1 MSNGKID
8 EQLEF
13 ALQVPK
19 DVLLQDENLAAGYDE
34 KENKWE
40 LIVKYVGD
48 IESIAEELG
57 IVIETLSYGYGI
69 VIIEE
74 SMIDRLAEFGQIIYI
89 EKPRALTFSINN
101 ARAVSCINGLQNSNS
116 IELFGEGV
124 IVAII
129 DSGIDYSHPDFITE
143 DGNTRIISLWDQTVN
158 SGVPPKGFILGT
170 EYSKEQI
177 NLALNQS
184 TKEEQLKIV
193 NSVDVSGHGT
203 HVAGI
208 ACGNGNASKG
218 LYRGVASKSE
228 IVVVKIGDSIGESYP
243 KTTRIME
250 ALEYVL
256 QVAIRENKP
265 IAINLS
271 FGNNYGDHSGRNILE
286 QYIDEVAMTWKNS
299 ICVGTGNEGNERKH
313 IGRNILI
320 DNEENEL
327 LIGPSQGYVSL
338 QIWKNYKDNFNIEI
352 ISPSGKRVGINKYIN
367 ETATYNIDTTTIYV
381 YYGQPNPMATIQE
394 INIIFYPNSR
404 YLEEGIW
411 KIEMLPVEVV
421 DGRYDI
427 WLGSGIILNSGT
439 GFLQPTKYKTLTIP
453 STSYRVVTVGAYNG
467 MTDSYALFSGIGS
480 IEYGVISKPDIV
492 APGVDIISTAV
503 GGGYI
508 VRTGTSMATPIV
520 TGSAALLLEWGIV
533 RGNDRFLYGEKI
545 KAYLIRGARQLKEFT
560 TYPNPFIGWGAL
572 CLEDSLPG

>member
-8 EQLEF
+8 EQLEL
-13 ALQVPK
+13 ALQVPQ
-19 DVLLQDENLAAGYDE
+19 DVLQQDVNLAAGYDE
-34 KENKWE
+34 NENKWE
-40 LIVKYVGD
+40 LIIKYEGD
-48 IESIAEELG
+48 IESIVDELG
-57 IVIETLSYGYGI
+57 IVIEILSYGYAI

-74 SMIDRLAEFGQIIYI
+74 NMIDRLAEFDQIIYI

-116 IELFGEGV
+116 MELFGEGV
-124 IVAII
+124 IVGII
-129 DSGIDYSHPDFITE
+129 DSGIDYSHPDFRTE
-143 DGNTRIISLWDQTVN
+143 DGKTRIISLWDQTIN
-158 SGVPPKGFILGT
+158 SGDPPKGFILGT

-177 NLALNQS
+177 NLALNQL

-193 NSVDVSGHGT
+193 NSVDISGHGT

-208 ACGNGNASKG
+208 ACGNGIASKG

-243 KTTRIME
+243 NTTRIME

-313 IGRNILI
+313 IGRNVLE
-320 DNEENEL
+320 DNVENEL
-327 LIGPSQGYVSL
+327 LIGPSQGYISL
-338 QIWKNYKDNFNIEI
+338 QIWKNYKDNFNIDI
-352 ISPSGKRVGINKYIN
+352 ISPSGKRISINKYIN
-367 ETATYNIDTTTIYV
+367 ETATYNNENTTIYV
-381 YYGQPNPMATIQE
+381 YYGQPNPLATIQE

-411 KIEMLPVEVV
+411 KIEVSPVEVV

-427 WLGSGIILNSGT
+427 WLGSNVILNSGT

-453 STSYRVVTVGAYNG
+453 STSYRAVTVGAYNG
-467 MTDSYALFSGIGS
+467 MTDSYALFSGVGS
-480 IEYGVISKPDIV
+480 MEYGIITKPDIV
-492 APGVDIISTAV
+492 APGVNIISTAV

-508 VRTGTSMATPIV
+508 SRTGTSMATPIV
-520 TGSAALLLEWGIV
+520 TGSTALLLEWGII

-545 KAYLIRGARQLKEFT
+545 KAYLIKGARQLKEFT
-560 TYPNPFIGWGAL
+560 YYPNPFIGWGAL
-572 CLEDSLPG
+572 CLEDSLPS

>member
-8 EQLEF
+8 EQLEL
-13 ALQVPK
+13 ALQVPQEVLQQ
-19 DVLLQDENLAAGYDE
+19 DVNLAAGYDE
-34 KENKWE
+34 NENKWE
-40 LIVKYVGD
+40 LIIKYEGD
-48 IESIAEELG
+48 IESIVDELG
-57 IVIETLSYGYGI
+57 IVIEILSYGYAI

-74 SMIDRLAEFGQIIYI
+74 NMIDRLAEFDQIIYI

-116 IELFGEGV
+116 MELFGEGV
-124 IVAII
+124 IVGII
-129 DSGIDYSHPDFITE
+129 DSGIDYSHPDFRTE
-143 DGNTRIISLWDQTVN
+143 DGKTRIISLWDQTIN
-158 SGVPPKGFILGT
+158 SGDPPKGFILGT

-177 NLALNQS
+177 NLALNQL

-193 NSVDVSGHGT
+193 NSVDISGHGT

-208 ACGNGNASKG
+208 ACGNGIASKG

-265 IAINLS
+265 IAINIS

-313 IGRNILI
+313 IGRNALE
-320 DNEENEL
+320 DNVENEL
-327 LIGPSQGYVSL
+327 LIGSSQGYISL
-338 QIWKNYKDNFNIEI
+338 QIWKNYKDNFNIDI
-352 ISPSGKRVGINKYIN
+352 ISPSGKRISINKYIN
-367 ETATYNIDTTTIYV
+367 ETATYNIENTTIYV
-381 YYGQPNPMATIQE
+381 YYGQPNPLATIQE

-411 KIEMLPVEVV
+411 KIEVSPVEVV

-427 WLGSGIILNSGT
+427 WLGSNVILNSGT

-467 MTDSYALFSGIGS
+467 MTDSYALFSGVGS
-480 IEYGVISKPDIV
+480 MEYVVITKPDIV
-492 APGVDIISTAV
+492 APGVNIISTAV

-508 VRTGTSMATPIV
+508 SRTGTSMATPIV
-520 TGSAALLLEWGIV
+520 TGSAALLLEWGII

-545 KAYLIRGARQLKEFT
+545 KAYLIKGARQLKEFT
-560 TYPNPFIGWGAL
+560 YYPNPFIGWGAL
-572 CLEDSLPG
+572 CLEDSLPS